1 MDLSG
6 PAGAVVSASVI
17 ASLGTLWFAYV
28 LKGLKSMAPIK
39 RYGVYAGIWLAYFA
53 AMMVFM
59 RQTGAI

>member
-6 PAGAVVSASVI
+6 PLGAGVTATII

-28 LKGLKSMAPIK
+28 LKGLRSMAPLP
-39 RYGVYAGIWLAYFA
+39 RYGVYAGIWLAYFI
-53 AMMVFM
+53 AMMIFM